1 MKEILEEN
9 KNSDEN
15 NDERELKIQKY
26 SESNAYNV
34 VIVVFALLTLICYI
48 TKYFKGNFVVNPDYF
63 IIVILIGACSKSIA
77 EYFYDK
83 KKKGNLILGILIGI
97 ASLIKIGTIFEVI

>member
-9 KNSDEN
+9 KNS
-15 NDERELKIQKY
+15 DERELKIQKY

-34 VIVVFALLTLICYI
+34 VIGVFALLTLICYI
-48 TKYFKGNFVVNPDYF
+48 TKYFKGHFVVNPDYF

-97 ASLIKIGTIFEVI
+97 ASLIKIGTIFGVI

>member
-15 NDERELKIQKY
+15 NDEIELKIRKY

-34 VIVVFALLTLICYI
+34 VLGVFTLLTLICYI
-48 TKYFKGNFVVNPDYF
+48 TKYFKGDFVVSPDYF
-63 IIVILIGACSKSIA
+63 FIVILTGVCSESIA

-83 KKKGNLILGILIGI
+83 KKKGNLILGILAGI
-97 ASLIKIGTIFEVI
+97 ASLIKIGTIFGVI